1 MRDKA
6 IYNTHPTVS
15 FIEDGIAKDID
26 GKVVSLDNVKVDA
39 ELAVLNSAYAATQYQ
54 RDRAAEYE
62 LVHWDDKRFNDMRDG
77 TTTEYDTRIA
87 IKAKHPKPV

>member
-6 IYNTHPTVS
+6 IYNTHPLVS
-15 FIEDGIAKDID
+15 FIEDGIAKDIA
-26 GKVVSLDNVKVDA
+26 GKVVSLDNLKVDA

-54 RDRAAEYE
+54 RDRAAEYK
-62 LVHWDDKRFNDMRDG
+62 LVHWDDLRFNDMRDG